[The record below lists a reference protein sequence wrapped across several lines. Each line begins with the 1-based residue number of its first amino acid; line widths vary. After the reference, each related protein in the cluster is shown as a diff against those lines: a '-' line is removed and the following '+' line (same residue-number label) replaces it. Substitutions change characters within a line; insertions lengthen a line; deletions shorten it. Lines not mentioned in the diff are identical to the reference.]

1 MVGTGS
7 YGRITPEDIEA
18 AAGIQSK
25 KPAPAPVTQA
35 ASAPAKPA
43 AAASASLP
51 PPLPGSRVV
60 PFTTMQ
66 GAVSKNMMESL
77 SVPTFRVGYPVMT
90 KALDDLYA
98 KVLGL
103 FLKFMYYHKLNFSMH
118 LLCKTDSLNL
128 HYKGKPMSLVPVC
141 FY

>member
-51 PPLPGSRVV
+51 PPLPGSSVV

-103 FLKFMYYHKLNFSMH
+103 FFKFMYYQIN
-118 LLCKTDSLNL
+118 
-128 HYKGKPMSLVPVC
+128 
-141 FY
+141 